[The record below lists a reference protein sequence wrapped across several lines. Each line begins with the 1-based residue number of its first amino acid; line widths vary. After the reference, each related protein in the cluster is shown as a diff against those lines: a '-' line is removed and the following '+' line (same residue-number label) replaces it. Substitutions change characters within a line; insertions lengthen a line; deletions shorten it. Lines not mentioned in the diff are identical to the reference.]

1 MAGGCRCGNT
11 TNANHP
17 VMQRLIMDSLRQWV
31 EEYHV
36 DGFRFDLASVM
47 CRDSRGHPVD
57 SPPIVRA
64 IAKDPVLSRVGPPPA
79 PSAMHAMEQSLVG
92 DQIFP
97 SPSSGSGAVKRL
109 SLSRGGRGGGE
120 LGG

>member
-1 MAGGCRCGNT
+1 MVLRFSPSHRIAGEVPACWRAGGRGGGGRCGNT

-64 IAKDPVLSRVGPPPA
+64 IAKDPVLSRVGPPPPPALA
-79 PSAMHAMEQSLVG
+79 PGACPRPMRAMEQ
-92 DQIFP
+92 
-97 SPSSGSGAVKRL
+97 R
-109 SLSRGGRGGGE
+109 
-120 LGG
+120 